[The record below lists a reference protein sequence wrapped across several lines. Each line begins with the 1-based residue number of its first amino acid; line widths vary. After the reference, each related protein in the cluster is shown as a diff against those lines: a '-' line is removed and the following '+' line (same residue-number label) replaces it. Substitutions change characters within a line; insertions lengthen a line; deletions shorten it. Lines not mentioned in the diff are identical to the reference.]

1 MGSIYWIVS
10 ALKDVKH
17 IITEANPA
25 STFSIF
31 GPIAVEWH
39 ISYIIRVM
47 ATVSEA
53 VQEAVDLMNSG
64 AYERAVLP
72 TAFAIDLTARKINEK
87 DTFSELDCARFL
99 KEYWDLITF
108 MGMPR
113 ALPLP
118 MSIPFGLKQII
129 PSFNSL
135 HGALEIVTMVI
146 TETLKLR
153 HMPAEF
159 TFNSTGKFEIKND
172 KLLLPTGLVCG
183 LLGSVIFHPSNKDEE
198 IGEFYWIN
206 ISDFKMFVNELFG
219 KQELAERIMRFY
231 SE

>member
-1 MGSIYWIVS
+1 
-10 ALKDVKH
+10 
-17 IITEANPA
+17 
-25 STFSIF
+25 
-31 GPIAVEWH
+31 
-39 ISYIIRVM
+39 M
-47 ATVSEA
+47 AEVSEA

-72 TAFAIDLTARKINEK
+72 TAFAIDLTVRKINGK
-87 DTFSELDCARFL
+87 DTFSELDCGRFL
-99 KEYWDLITF
+99 KDQWDLITF

-129 PSFNSL
+129 PTFNSL

-146 TETLKLR
+146 TETLKQR
-153 HMPAEF
+153 QMPAEF
-159 TFNSTGKFEIKND
+159 TFNSTGKFEIRND

-183 LLGSVIFHPSNKDEE
+183 LLGSVIFHPLNKDEE